1 MQMDLLNDLESV
13 TKAQERKNSY
23 NQNVPYTDGSST
35 ISKIDD
41 ETKNTNIAEDK
52 KVFFRGKEK
61 EPAESSMKD
70 AISKLNAQIS
80 NTHCAYSYDEDT
92 KRISIKVYDD
102 ETNEL
107 IREVPPEKSLE
118 ALKKMWEIAGII
130 MDEKR

>member
-35 ISKIDD
+35 ISKID

-52 KVFFRGKEK
+52 RASFRGKEK